1 MHSNH
6 ATKLYYSD
14 ESCKRSENNF
24 VIRDKN
30 NIKYIYTIEFSS
42 SPYNEPPAV
51 IERLPKEKTPKAK
64 ILNK

>member
-24 VIRDKN
+24 VFRDKN
-30 NIKYIYTIEFSS
+30 NIKSNF
-42 SPYNEPPAV
+42 
-51 IERLPKEKTPKAK
+51 
-64 ILNK
+64 